1 MPFEREHRSADADG
15 ARPDAPKRRT
25 ATGWLDLQQRA
36 GNRATRA
43 LARAVETDAPPPG
56 GRPRGGPSSVRIGL
70 PPRAVSRAWGAADA
84 TTGVQVWDSL
94 DRSGKRWKRKPANG
108 GYEYSYSV
116 DEGTM
121 DLEHEGEWMTA
132 EALQAASI
140 NVPRD
145 VLGLPV
151 QQAQAEAQADAEQLD
166 AESGDSD
173 NESGDD
179 ARNDS
184 DAEPDADA
192 SDADEDTG
200 PSIADDLAA
209 NPAEAKWDTSRL
221 LGEISRR
228 GLPGICNALTAAY
241 LLDFVAP
248 TVDQS
253 GMATVALGRARL
265 LKNLLDLIVAGLG
278 VDSDIVTHV
287 FVDWAREQGHDA
299 AWFNGLTPQNVNA
312 RMDEFRQY
320 FNQRADAEN
329 ESDSDAEGDG
339 DAGGGGAT
347 REMEMDGKYAD
358 HTADGM
364 STEIDGMLEP
374 WFDLNT
380 SFSGVVVVKAEVD
393 GERGQS
399 GHEFAIRYNGNTRI
413 FSIFDQN
420 AGLVNEQISEQEF
433 IADAI
438 ARHLMKYVTQP
449 MNVDIDGELKPA
461 DCGTFR
467 VQVF

>member
-1 MPFEREHRSADADG
+1 MPFEREHRSADADA

-36 GNRATRA
+36 GNRAARA

-56 GRPRGGPSSVRIGL
+56 GRPRSGPPSVRIGL
-70 PPRAVSRAWGAADA
+70 PQRAVSRAWGAADA
-84 TTGVQVWDSL
+84 KTGVQVWDSL

-121 DLEHEGEWMTA
+121 DLELEGDWMTA
-132 EALQAASI
+132 EALEAARI
-140 NVPRD
+140 NVPRA
-145 VLGLPV
+145 VLGLPA

-173 NESGDD
+173 AESGDD
-179 ARNDS
+179 AGSDS

-200 PSIADDLAA
+200 PSIAEDIAA
-209 NPAEAKWDTSRL
+209 NQGEAEWDTSRL
-221 LGEISRR
+221 LGEIQRR
-228 GLPGICNALTAAY
+228 KLPGICNALTAAY
-241 LLDFVAP
+241 LLDFVNP
-248 TVDQS
+248 TVDRS

-320 FNQRADAEN
+320 FNQRADAEGG
-329 ESDSDAEGDG
+329 SDSDAEGD
-339 DAGGGGAT
+339 DADGGGS
-347 REMEMDGKYAD
+347 REMEMDGAYAD
-358 HTADGM
+358 QTADGM
-364 STEIDGMLEP
+364 STEIDAMLEP

-399 GHEFAIRYNGNTRI
+399 GHEFAIRYNGNTRV

-420 AGLVNEQISEQEF
+420 AGLVSEQISEQEF

-438 ARHLMKYVTQP
+438 AAHLMKYVTQP
-449 MNVDIDGELKPA
+449 MNVDVDGELKPA
-461 DCGTFR
+461 DCGSFR
-467 VQVF
+467 VRVF

>member
-1 MPFEREHRSADADG
+1 MPFEREHRSADADA

-56 GRPRGGPSSVRIGL
+56 GPRAGRPSVRVGL
-70 PPRAVSRAWGAADA
+70 PPRAVSRAWGAPDA
-84 TTGVQVWDSL
+84 QQVQVWDSL
-94 DRSGKRWKRKPANG
+94 DRNGKRWKRKPANG

-116 DEGTM
+116 VEGTM
-121 DLEHEGEWMTA
+121 DLEHEGNWMTA
-132 EALQAASI
+132 AALEAANI
-140 NVPRD
+140 TVPRD
-145 VLGLPV
+145 VLGLPA

-166 AESGDSD
+166 AESGESD

-179 ARNDS
+179 AGNDS

-192 SDADEDTG
+192 SDADEHAG
-200 PSIADDLAA
+200 PGIAEDLAA
-209 NPAEAKWDTSRL
+209 DANEAEWDTSRL
-221 LGEISRR
+221 IDEMTRR

-241 LLDFVAP
+241 LLDFVNP
-248 TVDQS
+248 TVDRS

-265 LKNLLDLIVAGLG
+265 LKNLLDLIVNGMQA
-278 VDSDIVTHV
+278 DSDIVTQV
-287 FVDWAREQGHDA
+287 FVDWARGQGHGAD
-299 AWFNGLTPQNVNA
+299 WFNGLTLQNVNQ
-312 RMDEFRQY
+312 RHDEFRQY
-320 FNQRADAEN
+320 FNQRAAAEG
-329 ESDSDAEGDG
+329 ESDSDAEGD
-339 DAGGGGAT
+339 DADDGGGS
-347 REMEMDGKYAD
+347 REMEIDGAYEG

-364 STEIDGMLEP
+364 ATEIDAMLEP
-374 WFDLNT
+374 WFDLDT

-399 GHEFAIRYNGNTRI
+399 GHEFAIRYDGNTRT
-413 FSIFDQN
+413 FTIFDQN
-420 AGLVNEQISEQEF
+420 AGLLSEQISEQEF

-438 ARHLMKYVTQP
+438 ATHLMKYVARP
-449 MNVDIDGELKPA
+449 MNVDVDGEIKPA

-467 VQVF
+467 VRVF